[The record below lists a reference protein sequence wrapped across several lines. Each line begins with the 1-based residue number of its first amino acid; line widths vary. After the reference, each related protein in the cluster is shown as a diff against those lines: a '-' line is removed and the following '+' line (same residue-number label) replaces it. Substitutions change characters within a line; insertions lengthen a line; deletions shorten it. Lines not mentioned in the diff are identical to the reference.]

1 VVFESLHNAW
11 ETAVADR
18 QPGTFLPREWITIH
32 AKQQFEAFVAWLR
45 GQLDRDGP
53 RLSPDR
59 QEHIAEVFSR
69 TVQLEKAFFDDAYL
83 D

>member
-1 VVFESLHNAW
+1 M
-11 ETAVADR
+11 AVQRLGDGGGR
-18 QPGTFLPREWITIH
+18 LPAGEVYHREWIAIH
-32 AKQQFEAFVAWLR
+32 ANPAFDAFVAWLR

-59 QEHIAEVFSR
+59 QDRIAAVFR
-69 TVQLEKAFFDDAYL
+69 ATVELEKAFFDDTFAE